1 MKVLGIRFCSV
12 STDAEKLAEF
22 LEKGLGLPTADFEA
36 AQPDGQEPAEFQGR
50 VFPAGE
56 SWVEVWP
63 EGPGMPAGIMLQ
75 IVVDDADAWAER
87 ARANGLDP
95 QGPTDAHGERIY
107 YLQAPT
113 GLSMSFQSKLG
124 AGDA

>member
-12 STDAEKLAEF
+12 SAEAEKLAEF
-22 LEKGLGLPTADFEA
+22 LDKGLGLPTAGGEVA
-36 AQPDGQEPAEFQGR
+36 PTDGQEAAEFQGC

-56 SWVEVWP
+56 SWIEVWP

-75 IVVDDADAWAER
+75 IVVEDADAWAQQ

-95 QGPTDAHGERIY
+95 EGPMDAHGERIY

-113 GLSMSFQSKLG
+113 GLPMSFQSKLG
-124 AGDA
+124 EADP

>member
-1 MKVLGIRFCSV
+1 MKVLGIRFCTV
-12 STDAEKLAEF
+12 SADGEKLAEF
-22 LEKGLGLPTADFEA
+22 LEKGLGLPTADREA
-36 AQPDGQEPAEFQGR
+36 ARSDAQEPAEFRGR

-56 SWVEVWP
+56 SWVEIWP
-63 EGPGMPAGIMLQ
+63 EGPGMPRGVILQ

-113 GLSMSFQSKLG
+113 GLPVSFQSRLTG
-124 AGDA
+124 GDV